1 MPKAAHSLP
10 LFRGT
15 NNRKLMGWV
24 KKREISH
31 CQKQLRL
38 SMGKINLKYYY
49 QIFYSNPF
57 LTHPLPTSL
66 GNNKKKINS
75 FLGAYAQLHAWSRN
89 LCQNGYFQNTFL
101 HLQDT
106 LKTKE
111 KEISDCKFFLS
122 FSLHSFE
129 VKAEWYIDRRFF
141 IVLFTYFWLMLQY
154 NKLLR
159 FFQDKL
165 KNLF

>member
-38 SMGKINLKYYY
+38 YMGKINLKYYY

-111 KEISDCKFFLS
+111 KEISDCKFFCPFLCTPLKWRQNDILTEGFLLS
-122 FSLHSFE
+122 YLLISDLCYNTISYCGFSRTS
-129 VKAEWYIDRRFF
+129 
-141 IVLFTYFWLMLQY
+141 
-154 NKLLR
+154 
-159 FFQDKL
+159 
-165 KNLF
+165 